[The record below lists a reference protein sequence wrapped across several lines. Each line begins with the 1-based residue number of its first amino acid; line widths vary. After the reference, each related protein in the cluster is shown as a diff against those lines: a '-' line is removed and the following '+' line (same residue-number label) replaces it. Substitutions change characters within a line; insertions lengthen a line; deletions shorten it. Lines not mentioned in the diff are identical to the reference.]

1 MKENLEL
8 IFAIFI
14 VVGALVSLIAAFGV
28 IRLPDTYTRNHAA
41 SKGATLG
48 ILLILSCT
56 FLFFW
61 VEEGYMNARLLLG
74 IIFVFMTAPVAGHL
88 IGRAAY
94 NSGVPLW
101 EKSVRDDL
109 KKKKAQKTKVMS

>member
-1 MKENLEL
+1 MKENLEV
-8 IFAIFI
+8 IFAAI
-14 VVGALVSLIAAFGV
+14 VVIGAIINLISAIGV
-28 IRLPDTYTRNHAA
+28 IRLPDVYTRNHAA

-48 ILLILSCT
+48 ILLILSSV

-88 IGRAAY
+88 ISRAAY
-94 NSGVPLW
+94 NSGIPLW
-101 EKSVRDDL
+101 EKSGQDAL
-109 KKKKAQKTKVMS
+109 KATKQKVKNK